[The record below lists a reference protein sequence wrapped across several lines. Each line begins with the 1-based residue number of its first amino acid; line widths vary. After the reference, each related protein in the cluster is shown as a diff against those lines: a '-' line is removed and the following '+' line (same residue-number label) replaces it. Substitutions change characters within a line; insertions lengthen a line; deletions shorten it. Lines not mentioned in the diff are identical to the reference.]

1 MVNVIAEDLSKRKG
15 GSRCIPTGVR
25 SCGEFLCYIFLN
37 QES

>member
-1 MVNVIAEDLSKRKG
+1 MVNVIAADLSKRKG

-25 SCGEFLCYIFLN
+25 SCGDFLCPIFLG